1 MRKFKG
7 FLLVSLIVLVGSG
20 VAFAGIHP
28 KDPGEGGG
36 QGSVHSVVEPAT
48 IILLGAGLA
57 SLGFFAAKKK
67 KK

>member
-7 FLLVSLIVLVGSG
+7 FLLAVLVVLAASG
-20 VAFAGIHP
+20 MAFAGRP
-28 KDPGEGGG
+28 QDPGTGDGH
-36 QGSVHSVVEPAT
+36 GSVHSVVEPAT

-57 SLGFFAAKKK
+57 SLGVFAAKKK